1 MKYTLEER
9 KERARLL
16 HKQGY
21 NCSQCVVMVFDDV
34 HGLSEEVAARASAGF
49 GGGMG
54 GMRHVCGAVSGM
66 VMLEGLV
73 KYSHPSDKPMLYAE
87 VKAAAEEY
95 KALNGS
101 VVWSG
106 LAGSVVTLNVNG
118 KEKIHILA
126 KKVQAK
132 GPFVYSRDIN
142 LDFEVEHKD

>member
-95 KALNGS
+95 NTSCLRQPDY
-101 VVWSG
+101 
-106 LAGSVVTLNVNG
+106 L
-118 KEKIHILA
+118 
-126 KKVQAK
+126 
-132 GPFVYSRDIN
+132 GPKTVRIRVLSRIAI
-142 LDFEVEHKD
+142 